1 MLASR
6 GVAAILA
13 AMLDLEI
20 VPSTRPRSDR
30 KSLQRAR
37 LSHLFLLLGAV
48 LLSALSAACSAA
60 PDAPGTSS
68 GTTTTT
74 AGNGGQGGDGAGGA
88 GQGGDIINP
97 GDEIVVVPSNP
108 IVMLDLPLTQTVP
121 FECVDTL
128 TDEPVAATWKL
139 SSSALGTI
147 ASDGVFTPN
156 GKQTGDVVVECE
168 TQNGAASTTLK
179 VLFNIVEGDEALTQ
193 AEKDA
198 LLGPQG
204 LEDASWKMLYPYPDT
219 VFPRG
224 ILPPEIHMSTGSAG
238 GDTYYVHILVPSFEY
253 KGFFKG
259 SATATQLAMSQ
270 VAWDALTQ
278 VAGGQKIVVEV
289 AKLSGGTKYG
299 PITRKWVLAKGKLHG
314 VIHYESYDTQ
324 LTGSPGAILRIK
336 GNSPMPEV
344 LLDNCTVCHSVAAD
358 GSTIATAS
366 GTFDLTGGDVNP
378 PNLWSGD
385 SSFAAL
391 FPKNGSV
398 IVTSY
403 FNTPQLRTKAGETIT
418 GSGIEANTVESAS
431 FSLDGT
437 RFAFWNSPLGA
448 QNSVL
453 GMLDYDE
460 VAQKFTNFQVLAN
473 MTNVP
478 VTTWPA
484 FMPDGKTVVF
494 QVGTT
499 NMTAGGTGRLMAV
512 DVATKQLTNLASL
525 NGDGYLPAGPR
536 DQDKN
541 YEPTIAPIASGG
553 YFWVTFTS
561 RRTYGNKLTGPEE
574 ATKRLWIAAYD
585 INSTPGVDASHP
597 AFYLAGQELTAG
609 NSRGFWSLDACKA
622 NGEGCQ
628 TADECCDGACNEVD
642 PGSGELLCG
651 EPQGCSNEFGI
662 CETDADCCEDLSLF
676 CIGGKCSLK
685 DPN

>member
-1 MLASR
+1 MFLLF
-6 GVAAILA
+6 AAALVLA
-13 AMLDLEI
+13 A
-20 VPSTRPRSDR
+20 
-30 KSLQRAR
+30 
-37 LSHLFLLLGAV
+37 LSV
-48 LLSALSAACSAA
+48 ACSAA

-74 AGNGGQGGDGAGGA
+74 GNGGQGGNGGGGA

-121 FECVDTL
+121 FKCVDTV

-139 SSSALGTI
+139 SSAALGTI
-147 ASDGVFTPN
+147 SSDGVFTPN

-168 TQNGAASTTLK
+168 TQNGTASTNLK

-204 LEDASWKMLYPYPDT
+204 LEDASWKMVYPYPDT

-224 ILPPEIHMSTGSAG
+224 ILPPEIHMSTGSSP

-253 KGFFKG
+253 KGFFKAP
-259 SATATQLAMSQ
+259 ATATQLAMSQ

-278 VAGGQKIVVEV
+278 VAGGQKVVVEV

-324 LTGSPGAILRIK
+324 LAGNPGAILRIK

-366 GTFDLTGGDVNP
+366 GTFDLTGGNVNP
-378 PNLWSGD
+378 PNLWNGD

-525 NGDGYLPAGPR
+525 NGDGYLPGGPAR
-536 DQDKN
+536 
-541 YEPTIAPIASGG
+541 S
-553 YFWVTFTS
+553 
-561 RRTYGNKLTGPEE
+561 
-574 ATKRLWIAAYD
+574 
-585 INSTPGVDASHP
+585 
-597 AFYLAGQELTAG
+597 GQELRADDRAHRVGRLLLGHLHVAPHVRQQAHRPGGGDEAPLDRRVRHQLHPRRGRLSPRVLPRGPGAERRQQPRFLVARRVQGERRRLPDSGRVLRRRLQRGGPRLRRARVRGAAG
-609 NSRGFWSLDACKA
+609 LLQRVRHLRDGRRLLREPVARLHRRQVLAEGPELTSPGPRGAARAASPPASLRDTVVLRPRRTGYSAR
-622 NGEGCQ
+622 
-628 TADECCDGACNEVD
+628 
-642 PGSGELLCG
+642 S
-651 EPQGCSNEFGI
+651 S
-662 CETDADCCEDLSLF
+662 
-676 CIGGKCSLK
+676 
-685 DPN
+685 